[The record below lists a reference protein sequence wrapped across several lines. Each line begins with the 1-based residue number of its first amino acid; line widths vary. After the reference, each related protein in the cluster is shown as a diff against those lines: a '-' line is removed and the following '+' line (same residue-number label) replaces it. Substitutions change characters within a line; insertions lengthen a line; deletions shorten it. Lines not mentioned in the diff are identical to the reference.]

1 MAVQIQQIPTDFF
14 YQNYIDFYCFKDVVE
29 VHNTSVKLRLN
40 PWKDDILQAYFAK
53 EYEYQF
59 TSINSPIIFPIVD
72 FQLVISYYRRRRM
85 RAFRMFEYDPID
97 CLHMPIARNPSRN
110 LDETNGTY
118 I

>member
-59 TSINSPIIFPIVD
+59 TSISSPIIFPIVD
-72 FQLVISYYRRRRM
+72 FQLVHQLLQAKTDACIS
-85 RAFRMFEYDPID
+85 
-97 CLHMPIARNPSRN
+97 HV
-110 LDETNGTY
+110 
-118 I
+118 

>member
-1 MAVQIQQIPTDFF
+1 
-14 YQNYIDFYCFKDVVE
+14 
-29 VHNTSVKLRLN
+29 
-40 PWKDDILQAYFAK
+40 
-53 EYEYQF
+53 
-59 TSINSPIIFPIVD
+59 
-72 FQLVISYYRRRRM
+72 M